1 MSKNKIHTRK
11 IRRELRKA
19 KSDLAA
25 LSQYLKECEIIFEDY
40 SREWSRDLSFV
51 LEEMNVK
58 SRTFEDKE
66 FNQVSTENYQ
76 EFESKNA
83 KEDLDLT
90 SKSDIPDWVK
100 KSFRKIALKTHPDRV
115 KDSINSEDLIS
126 IYEKANSAIIEKD
139 YNSIIDICQKIGIE
153 VEVDPEIELKTVVD
167 KQEVVKN
174 KLMSLDK
181 SPEWLW
187 GESYG
192 MINKRVN
199 FLKNVLVSAFS
210 VKDLDDSKL
219 TELVERL
226 EEK

>member
-1 MSKNKIHTRK
+1 MVYPLLFTPMVFS
-11 IRRELRKA
+11 
-19 KSDLAA
+19 
-25 LSQYLKECEIIFEDY
+25 Y
-40 SREWSRDLSFV
+40 
-51 LEEMNVK
+51 
-58 SRTFEDKE
+58 
-66 FNQVSTENYQ
+66 
-76 EFESKNA
+76 
-83 KEDLDLT
+83 
-90 SKSDIPDWVK
+90 
-100 KSFRKIALKTHPDRV
+100 KSF
-115 KDSINSEDLIS
+115 SINSEDLIS